1 MSVRLVIVMVLGM
14 TSEAVAQTRPLPD
27 TITVDG
33 VVREY
38 FVYRDPSTD
47 TVAPAPLVLFFH
59 GGGGTGLGA
68 AERYGFNP
76 AAIAGGA
83 IVVYPSGVN
92 HHWADGRDFYHDADD
107 VAFVRALLRRLESRF
122 RIDPRRVYAVGHS
135 NGAIFANTLA
145 CRLPGVFA
153 AIGTVG
159 GSLASHDV
167 ARCQGAAGISV
178 IAVHGTADPLAPYA
192 GGSTGTKHGDI
203 LDAEVSIAHW
213 AAVDGCR
220 TPPTRTP
227 RPPVVLADS
236 TRVVR
241 LDFPACPGGR
251 AAVLYA
257 IQGAGHDWPGG
268 VTTLPE
274 VVGGPI
280 THQLDAGRV
289 IWEFLAA
296 HPARW

>member
-1 MSVRLVIVMVLGM
+1 MSMRLVIVIAFGM
-14 TSEAVAQTRPLPD
+14 TSESVAQAHQVPD
-27 TITVDG
+27 TITVG
-33 VVREY
+33 GIVREY
-38 FVYRDPSTD
+38 YVYRDPSTD
-47 TVAPAPLVLFFH
+47 RARPAPLVLFFH
-59 GGGGTGLGA
+59 GGGGTGRRA
-68 AERYGFNP
+68 AERYGFTP

-92 HHWADGRDFYHDADD
+92 DHWADGRDFYHDADD
-107 VAFVRALLRRLESRF
+107 VAFVQALLRRLESRL

-135 NGAIFANTLA
+135 NGAIFANTLS

-167 ARCQGAAGISV
+167 ARCQGAARISV

-192 GGSTGTKHGDI
+192 GGVTGPKHGDI
-203 LDAEVSIAHW
+203 VEAEVSIAHW
-213 AAVDGCR
+213 AAIDGCR
-220 TPPTRTP
+220 APPTRTP
-227 RPPVVLADS
+227 LLPVVPSDS

-241 LDFPACPGGR
+241 LDFPACPDGR

-274 VVGGPI
+274 AIGGPI